1 MVDLSALSDEQ
12 RRAVLAPDDGP
23 LLIDARPGS
32 GKTAV
37 LTHRAAWLVAGRGLE
52 PWELLP
58 IAFTN
63 RAVDEMRARLAGLLG
78 RRAGLIPVTTFH
90 AFGRRL
96 IADFELASGEVDFEQ
111 MLTIPVWALRQGH
124 PMHEFLQRTIRHV
137 LVDEMQDVTAL
148 QAELVEHLVG
158 SRGRLTA
165 VGDGDQSIYQTLAG
179 ALGLGWFHGRYPAAT
194 TLRLDDNHRSA
205 AGIVRLANALMGRAA
220 RPRRPAGP
228 PPVLYVARDEWDEA
242 DFIAREVVR
251 LYLAGAIRAAQEAAV
266 LVRLKAQAPVIVR
279 ALARRRVPRDVRIDA
294 IEDERRPGRGV
305 VVATIHSSKGGEWPV
320 VFVPGLTEGTLPVR
334 WSVSPWAAR
343 QEAAAIEEQL
353 AEEHRLLYVAVS
365 RAVDRLYCSY
375 PATRRQGALTVLT
388 RPSRFLA
395 RFPPGAVV
403 VRTFREEGQPPARF

>member
-1 MVDLSALSDEQ
+1 MVDLAALSDEQ

-37 LTHRAAWLVAGRGLE
+37 LTHRVAWLVAGRGLE

-63 RAVDEMRARLAGLLG
+63 RAVDEMRSRLAGLLG

-96 IADFELASGEVDFEQ
+96 IADFELASGEVDFDQ
-111 MLTIPVWALRQGH
+111 MLAIPVWALRRGH
-124 PMHEFLQRTIRHV
+124 PMRVFLRRAIRHV
-137 LVDEMQDVTAL
+137 LIDEAQDVTPM
-148 QAELVEHLVG
+148 QAELVDHLAGVQG
-158 SRGRLTA
+158 CVTA
-165 VGDGDQSIYQTLAG
+165 VGDSDQAIYRTLSG
-179 ALGLGWFHGRYPAAT
+179 ALGVDWFAARYPAAT
-194 TLRLDDNHRSA
+194 ILRLDDNHRSA
-205 AGIVRLANALMGRAA
+205 AGVVRLTNALMDRAA

-251 LYLAGAIRAAQEAAV
+251 LYLAGAIRAANEAAV
-266 LVRLKAQAPVIVR
+266 LVRLKAQAPVIAW
-279 ALARRRVPRDVRIDA
+279 ALARRRVPRDMRINE

-343 QEAAAIEEQL
+343 REAAAIEEQL

-395 RFPPGAVV
+395 RFPPGGGV
-403 VRTFREEGQPPARF
+403 VRTFREQG